1 MDLNWLECLVI
12 GLVSGFADV
21 LPVSAQAHKA
31 IFLKLFGETGE
42 PVLLGLAIHIAIL
55 GTLYFCCS
63 KHLRRL
69 SRQLKL
75 SRIPKKKRK
84 RPVDSKVLAEFK
96 VLRVMIIPVILSLFL
111 YSYTEN
117 WNNRLNLTAVFLLLN
132 GVILYLPSLLPTG
145 NKDGLSMS
153 VLDSLL
159 MGLGGAAAVLPGVSG
174 VGATVSIAS
183 ACGAQRQF
191 SLGLAYLGHLV
202 LTVGLIILDVIA
214 IVAGNVVLSLPVLMC
229 CLVAA
234 AAASVGTYFG
244 VRLMRTLAANI
255 GFGVFPFY
263 CFGAALFS
271 FILFLMV

>member
-12 GLVSGFADV
+12 GLVSGFTDV
-21 LPVSAQAHKA
+21 LPVSSQAHKA

-42 PVLLGLAIHIAIL
+42 PVLLRLAIHMAIFAS
-55 GTLYFCCS
+55 LYFCCGN
-63 KHLRRL
+63 HLRRIL
-69 SRQLKL
+69 RQLKL
-75 SRIPKKKRK
+75 ARVPKKKRK
-84 RPVDSKVLAEFK
+84 RPVDSKVIAEFK
-96 VLRVMIIPVILSLFL
+96 VLRVMIIPLILSLFL
-111 YSYTEN
+111 YRYTQD

-153 VLDSLL
+153 ILDSLL
-159 MGLGGAAAVLPGVSG
+159 MGAGGAAAVLPGVSC
-174 VGATVSIAS
+174 VGATVSVAS

-191 SLGLAYLGHLV
+191 SLNLAYLGHLV
-202 LTVGLIILDVIA
+202 LTVGLMLLDVIA
-214 IVAGNVVLSLPVLMC
+214 IVEGNIVFSIPILIC
-229 CLVAA
+229 CLAA
-234 AAASVGTYFG
+234 AAAAAVGTYFG
-244 VRLMRTLAANI
+244 VRVMRMLAANI

>member
-12 GLVSGFADV
+12 GLVSGFTDV

-42 PVLLGLAIHIAIL
+42 PALLRLAIHISIL

-63 KHLRRL
+63 NHLRRL
-69 SRQLKL
+69 IRQLKL

-96 VLRVMIIPVILSLFL
+96 VLRVMIIPVLMSLFL
-111 YSYTEN
+111 YSYTAD
-117 WNNRLNLTAVFLLLN
+117 WNNRLNLTSVFLLLN

-153 VLDSLL
+153 ILDSLL

-174 VGATVSIAS
+174 VGTTISIAS
-183 ACGAQRQF
+183 ACGAQRLF
-191 SLGLAYLGHLV
+191 SLNLAYLGHLV
-202 LTVGLIILDVIA
+202 LTAGLIVLDVIA
-214 IVAGNVVLSLPVLMC
+214 IIGANIVLSLPILLC

-234 AAASVGTYFG
+234 AAAAVGTYFG
-244 VRLMRTLAANI
+244 VHLMRMLAVNI

>member
-12 GLVSGFADV
+12 GLVSGFTDV

-42 PVLLGLAIHIAIL
+42 PALLRLAIHISIL

-63 KHLRRL
+63 NHLRRL
-69 SRQLKL
+69 IRQLKL

-96 VLRVMIIPVILSLFL
+96 VLRVMIIPVLLSLFL
-111 YSYTEN
+111 YSYTAD
-117 WNNRLNLTAVFLLLN
+117 WNNRLNLTSVFLLLN

-153 VLDSLL
+153 ILDSLL

-174 VGATVSIAS
+174 VGTTISIAS
-183 ACGAQRQF
+183 ACGAQVLSVPMIAAQA
-191 SLGLAYLGHLV
+191 SGTLAYAPVPTIARIATPSAGPSLDLV
-202 LTVGLIILDVIA
+202 V
-214 IVAGNVVLSLPVLMC
+214 
-229 CLVAA
+229 
-234 AAASVGTYFG
+234 
-244 VRLMRTLAANI
+244 
-255 GFGVFPFY
+255 
-263 CFGAALFS
+263 
-271 FILFLMV
+271 

>member
-21 LPVSAQAHKA
+21 LPVSAQGHKA

-42 PVLLGLAIHIAIL
+42 PALLLLAIHVAIF

-69 SRQLKL
+69 VRQLKL

-84 RPVDSKVLAEFK
+84 RPLDSKVLAEFK
-96 VLRVMIIPVILSLFL
+96 VLRVMVIPVIASLFL
-111 YSYTEN
+111 YRYTQD
-117 WNNRLNLTAVFLLLN
+117 WNYRLNLTAVFLLLN
-132 GVILYLPSLLPTG
+132 GVILYLPSLVPTG

-153 VLDSLL
+153 ILDSLL
-159 MGLGGAAAVLPGVSG
+159 MGLGGVAAVLPGVSS
-174 VGATVSIAS
+174 VGATISIAS
-183 ACGAQRQF
+183 VCGAERQF
-191 SLGLAYLGHLV
+191 GLGLAYLAHLV
-202 LTVGLIILDVIA
+202 LTAGLIVLDVIA
-214 IVAGNVVLSLPVLMC
+214 IVGGNFILSIPVLVC

-234 AAASVGTYFG
+234 AAAAVGTYFG
-244 VRLMRTLAANI
+244 VRVMRTLSANI

-263 CFGAALFS
+263 SFGAALLS